1 MAVQPN
7 PMTAWPSIG
16 ERTTPGNYTT
26 ADPTANQA
34 TGNPNPI
41 PSSSTTNAREV
52 TFDPQAHSNP
62 YFLHMNENP
71 ALELVSF
78 QLDGSNY
85 HPWARAMTMALSC
98 KNKVA
103 FINGTITKPSMDNVE
118 KYLAW
123 ERCNNIVGSWIVR
136 TLAPTIAHSVL
147 WIDTACGI
155 WNDLKRRFSKQYLF
169 RIAEINCEIYQ
180 TKQRDSSLNEYF
192 TRQKLL
198 WDELS
203 ILRPL
208 MSCACNVKCEC
219 GKKIDELNE
228 YSGKDKLSIFLIGL
242 HEKYTG
248 ARNQIMLMR
257 PLPDVNEAYSMIAQ
271 QERQFQMADI
281 GFGSQ
286 LHQTGE
292 SNTTGSVF
300 MARTDGNSQAGFKK
314 FSTTNKRPV
323 CTHCGYTGHT
333 EDKCY
338 KKHGYPPGWRPKSKN
353 QGYASANQTQG
364 SSTHQQTNSSGVS
377 FTHDDF
383 ARFLEFMQSKK
394 PTSESLN
401 SPFDQPPKAL
411 VNTLSTGFQNEGMP
425 PSLNSVKI
433 NKNDWIVDS
442 GATHHIIC
450 DLEMLRDQ
458 KEVHN
463 LHVDLPNGQQAA
475 ISFTGL
481 VHLSAELVL
490 HNVLYVAGFHY
501 NLISVGALAK
511 NTKCV
516 IEMQSDKCVIQDAI
530 QGRRA
535 LCTKHHALTPQQ
547 NSRVERKHGHLLS
560 TARALRFQASLPE
573 KFWGESYATVLGPKS
588 KLDARARKCI
598 FLGYANGVKGY
609 KVYDLKSKEMS
620 VSRDVIFCED
630 IFPFQQIDNAENG
643 TPKIIL
649 PTDGTI
655 PIEFPEIPQGQ
666 ATECRI
672 QTSSNSGCDSPDE
685 QNEQTHSWS
694 GTNEQMFD
702 DDQVS
707 NEQVS
712 NDVAHIPP
720 SEIPQQV
727 HRRSTRQK
735 QPPHYLQDY
744 VCQSASVKTSPHDM
758 CKVLSYDRLSPH
770 FQSFVMNI
778 SCQVEPKNYQEAAK
792 YECWTKA
799 MKEESSALEKNNT

>member
-52 TFDPQAHSNP
+52 KFDPQAHSNP

-85 HPWARAMTMALSC
+85 HPWARAMTMALS
-98 KNKVA
+98 
-103 FINGTITKPSMDNVE
+103 S
-118 KYLAW
+118 
-123 ERCNNIVGSWIVR
+123 
-136 TLAPTIAHSVL
+136 
-147 WIDTACGI
+147 CGI
-155 WNDLKRRFSKQYLF
+155 WNDLKRRFNKQDLF

-208 MSCACNVKCEC
+208 MSCTCNVKCEC

-228 YSGKDKLSIFLIGL
+228 YSRKDKLSIFSIGL

-257 PLPDVNEAYSMIAQ
+257 PLPDVNEAYSMISQ

-286 LHQTGE
+286 LQQTGE

-338 KKHGYPPGWRPKSKN
+338 KKYGYPPGWRPKSKN
-353 QGYASANQTQG
+353 RGYASANQTQG
-364 SSTHQQTNSSGVS
+364 SSTHQQTNSNGVS

-411 VNTLSTGFQNEGMP
+411 VNTLSTGFQNEGML

-450 DLEMLRDQ
+450 DLEILSDQ

-475 ISFTGL
+475 ISFTGS
-481 VHLSAELVL
+481 VHLSAELIL

-530 QGRRA
+530 HG
-535 LCTKHHALTPQQ
+535 KVIG
-547 NSRVERKHGHLLS
+547 RVELRNSLYYLVFPVEYLS
-560 TARALRFQASLPE
+560 VCNSISIARALRFQANLPE
-573 KFWGESYATVLGPKS
+573 KFWGECVLHAAYIINRLPLTALNNKIPYQVLMKKVPQFQHLRVLGCLAYATVLGPKS
-588 KLDARARKCI
+588 KLDARARNCI

-620 VSRDVIFCED
+620 ISRDVIFCED
-630 IFPFQQIDNAENG
+630 IFPFQQVDDAGNG
-643 TPKIIL
+643 TPQIIL

-672 QTSSNSGCDSPDE
+672 QTSSNSGCESPDE
-685 QNEQTHSWS
+685 QNVEQTHSWS
-694 GTNEQMFD
+694 GTNEQIYD
-702 DDQVS
+702 DEQVS

-712 NDVAHIPP
+712 DDVAHIPP
-720 SEIPQQV
+720 SEIPQQQV
-727 HRRSTRQK
+727 NRRSTRQK

-744 VCQSASVKTSPHDM
+744 VCQSTSVKTSPHDM

-799 MKEESSALEKNNT
+799 MKEEISALEKNNT